1 MFLRKLTKNQL
12 ITIDY
17 YDLNINHR

>member
-1 MFLRKLTKNQL
+1 MFLRQLTKNHL

-17 YDLNINHR
+17 YDLNHR

>member
-17 YDLNINHR
+17 YDLNVNHR

>member
-1 MFLRKLTKNQL
+1 MFLRKLTKNHL

-17 YDLNINHR
+17 YDLNHR

>member
-1 MFLRKLTKNQL
+1 MFLRQLTKKHL

-17 YDLNINHR
+17 YDLNHR